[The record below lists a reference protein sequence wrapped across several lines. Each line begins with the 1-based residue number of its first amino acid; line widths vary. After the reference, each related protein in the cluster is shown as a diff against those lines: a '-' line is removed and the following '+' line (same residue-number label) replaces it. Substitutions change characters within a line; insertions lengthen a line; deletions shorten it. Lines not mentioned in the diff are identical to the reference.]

1 MEKESSSKKVDSYQE
16 RYVAHQL
23 RKNESLTNI
32 MKARHSDRIFSGEKL
47 SDGEVETINE
57 MIDLVPSSCNRKAV
71 SIRYISSRDKK
82 ALLGGLLVGG
92 VGWIHGADKIILI
105 VANMVAYKEGLAYMP
120 YLDGGIIAQQL
131 YLICTALNIKCC
143 FVNPNIRQENYQYFK
158 DCYLSGEEVF
168 LGAMAIGK

>member
-57 MIDLVPSSCNRKAV
+57 MIDLVPLR
-71 SIRYISSRDKK
+71 
-82 ALLGGLLVGG
+82 
-92 VGWIHGADKIILI
+92 
-105 VANMVAYKEGLAYMP
+105 
-120 YLDGGIIAQQL
+120 
-131 YLICTALNIKCC
+131 
-143 FVNPNIRQENYQYFK
+143 
-158 DCYLSGEEVF
+158 LS
-168 LGAMAIGK
+168 